1 MAHWTE
7 QLFEENPQ
15 LFLSILSELNPQA
28 GTEIKDILSL
38 LDIQGYKPKMVLD
51 LNCGIGRHSIELGKR
66 GIDVLGTDLSPV
78 YIKIA
83 EEKAQKRKVEDK
95 VRFKVVDMRRIKSA
109 LADEEPF
116 DGILC
121 LWTSFGFYDDDTNDD
136 ILRQCLKLVKS
147 GGFFALDIVN
157 RDWLLR
163 NFSERSFERTRDWLI
178 LEERQFDSQNSRHS
192 NKWTFIRQI
201 DDKTFVLDKS
211 FEVDLRVWSL
221 HELALLFERTGWKF
235 KSAYPGS
242 SPVHSLKKV
251 RFSWQNDDLLDAG
264 RLLIISSRPDTG
276 SC

>member
-1 MAHWTE
+1 MHWTE
-7 QLFEENPQ
+7 ELFKENPQ
-15 LFLSILSELNPQA
+15 LFLSILSKLNPQA
-28 GTEIKDILSL
+28 RAEISDILSL
-38 LDIQGYKPKMVLD
+38 LEIQGYKPKRILD

-66 GIDVLGTDLSPV
+66 GIDVLGTDLSPA
-78 YIKIA
+78 YIEIA
-83 EEKAQKRKVEDK
+83 KKRAQKRKVDDK
-95 VRFKVVDMRRIKSA
+95 VRFKVVDMRQIQAA
-109 LADEEPF
+109 LSKEEPF
-116 DGILC
+116 DGIMC

-136 ILRQCLKLVKS
+136 ILRQCLKIVKP

-163 NFSERSFERTRDWLI
+163 NFTERSFERTKGWLI

-201 DDKTFVLDKS
+201 DDKAFVLDKS
-211 FEVDLRVWSL
+211 FQVDLRVWSL
-221 HELALLFERTGWKF
+221 HELILLFERTGWKF
-235 KSAYPGS
+235 KYVYPGS
-242 SPVHSLKKV
+242 ASVHSLQKV